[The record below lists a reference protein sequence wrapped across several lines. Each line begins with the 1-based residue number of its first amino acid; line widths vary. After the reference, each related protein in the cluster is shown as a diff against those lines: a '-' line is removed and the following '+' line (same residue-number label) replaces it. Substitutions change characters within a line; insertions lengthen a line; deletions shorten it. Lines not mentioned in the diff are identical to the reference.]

1 MSRFEGRVDEM
12 DETSWGSTLK
22 FVLTLI
28 VATVI
33 VAVAVSV
40 LSAPLFGAGSN
51 APPHRTAVATLHP
64 QLPGWSGGSSR
75 ARYDAIGRSRAV
87 DIDVL
92 GALRVGDGDSRP
104 SPSGRIDCGPIGDL
118 AMAAG
123 DVEHVGRHGE
133 PREPRAQEP
142 HQLLAPR
149 DRNPPVRRA
158 GREVAVVQVIGFD
171 PRLDEGAHQRF
182 ERRRRRR

>member
-33 VAVAVSV
+33 VAAAVLV

-64 QLPGWSGGSSR
+64 
-75 ARYDAIGRSRAV
+75 RS
-87 DIDVL
+87 
-92 GALRVGDGDSRP
+92 
-104 SPSGRIDCGPIGDL
+104 
-118 AMAAG
+118 
-123 DVEHVGRHGE
+123 
-133 PREPRAQEP
+133 
-142 HQLLAPR
+142 
-149 DRNPPVRRA
+149 
-158 GREVAVVQVIGFD
+158 
-171 PRLDEGAHQRF
+171 
-182 ERRRRRR
+182 